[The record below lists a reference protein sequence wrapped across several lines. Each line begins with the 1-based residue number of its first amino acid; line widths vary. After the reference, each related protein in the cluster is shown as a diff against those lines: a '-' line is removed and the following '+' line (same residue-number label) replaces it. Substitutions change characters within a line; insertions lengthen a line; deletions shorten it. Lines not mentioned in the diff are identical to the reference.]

1 MLFFKV
7 VEDLVM
13 YHDALKRLVEK
24 AAVQATLELSKIF
37 RFDTETE
44 AVGRL
49 AYRALLE
56 RIVLLDAICEYFLN
70 VAP

>member
-44 AVGRL
+44 TVGRL
-49 AYRALLE
+49 ACLTRVIRRTSMAH
-56 RIVLLDAICEYFLN
+56 RKC
-70 VAP
+70 

>member
-37 RFDTETE
+37 RFYTETE
-44 AVGRL
+44 TVGRL

-56 RIVLLDAICEYFLN
+56 WVVLLDAMGEYFLN